1 MAEKMAA
8 VGWQGITLKVPADW
22 SLVGVNGDDKKG
34 YFRADGPVASAVE
47 VRWSS
52 ASGKAPDLMVKGREF
67 LSTLE
72 KSCQKKKIKFS
83 KSLKPGKDADG
94 SVSFTWRADRLG
106 QGRLIYCPDCDRVI
120 IAQVVSSRDENVARE
135 APAILG
141 SLKDHRDDGWTDWAL
156 YSLKFAVPAGYRIE
170 KHVMMSGYLSL
181 SFKRGARTLVVERWG
196 LASTVLA
203 DDSLRSWYRKDA
215 LPDIKGYKV
224 GFEESE
230 IAGHEGLKLDGRRS
244 GIKQFVKAAAY
255 SLTLNPHPKFL
266 TGFVWHCPDSNRLF
280 SVRATHVEG
289 DNIAQ
294 EVRGS
299 IECHPDRARQ

>member
-1 MAEKMAA
+1 
-8 VGWQGITLKVPADW
+8 
-22 SLVGVNGDDKKG
+22 
-34 YFRADGPVASAVE
+34 
-47 VRWSS
+47 
-52 ASGKAPDLMVKGREF
+52 
-67 LSTLE
+67 
-72 KSCQKKKIKFS
+72 
-83 KSLKPGKDADG
+83 
-94 SVSFTWRADRLG
+94 
-106 QGRLIYCPDCDRVI
+106 
-120 IAQVVSSRDENVARE
+120 
-135 APAILG
+135 
-141 SLKDHRDDGWTDWAL
+141 
-156 YSLKFAVPAGYRIE
+156 
-170 KHVMMSGYLSL
+170 MSGYLSL

-196 LASTVLA
+196 LAATLLA

-289 DNIAQ
+289 DNIAE

-299 IECHPDRARQ
+299 IECHPEQSAAVGILKGYMSVFSDTIGKFVPIGRRKPKIDKRQALAIVPVRNSVVKWERRDKEILLDRPAARR